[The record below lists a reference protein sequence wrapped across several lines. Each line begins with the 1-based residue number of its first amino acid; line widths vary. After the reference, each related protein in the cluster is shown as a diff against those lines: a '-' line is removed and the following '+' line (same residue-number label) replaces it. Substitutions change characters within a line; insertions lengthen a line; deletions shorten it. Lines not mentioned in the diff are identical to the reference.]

1 MRMTIQPRTR
11 RQRRAVRRVAGPRSR
26 RLALVGAVVVLGLT
40 ACGSADDGSAGS
52 ASTLPAPAVIQIA
65 GSASGGAAPSA
76 AGADDA
82 AMSESKMM
90 PMSLSYTWS
99 GETPDLTE
107 PAASWFF
114 APGVAP
120 TAEQIQQLA
129 AAFGVSGDAVELP
142 ADMGGG
148 WTVGPNDGS
157 APSVTVA
164 ADAMQSWWFSPAW
177 QTEGRG
183 IVDDCALYP
192 AGDPAADPTTAG
204 QPVCEPAQPPAGIPT
219 ADEAEASALAL
230 LTSLGGDPAGYELET
245 YADEW
250 SASVTA
256 FLVLDGVRT
265 NLAFN
270 VGYGEE
276 GAITWAGGFLAA
288 PQRGA
293 DYPRIGVGAA
303 IERLNDQANAWMT
316 GYGSAVRD
324 AGVATEPAAM
334 PAVEPA
340 VSPAVEE
347 EPGAAAGSTDGV
359 LAPDEVATSTDSTD
373 SSDSSDSSDIAVVPT
388 SELPTD
394 PVLVDPAVGDCT
406 DPAVSCVSVDSVD
419 LAPMVIDLNQVT
431 SSLEQVWAADGTVW
445 LLPGYSFTGADG
457 MMANVLA
464 VEDQYLEQ
472 AEPEDVP
479 LPEPMPVDSAVPG
492 TDGVGEPA
500 PVVDAGFDGSTVVGL
515 TVDEASKLAE
525 ASGWTVR
532 VAREDGVDLAL
543 TMDYNET
550 RLNVVVEAGVV
561 TEVVSIG

>member
-1 MRMTIQPRTR
+1 MPMIIQPRTH
-11 RQRRAVRRVAGPRSR
+11 RQHRAARRVAGPRSR

-40 ACGSADDGSAGS
+40 ACGSADDSGAGS

-65 GSASGGAAPSA
+65 GSASGGAAPTA
-76 AGADDA
+76 AGAADA

-90 PMSLSYTWS
+90 PMSLTYTWS
-99 GETPDLTE
+99 GETPDLTS

-120 TAEQIQQLA
+120 TAAQVEQLA
-129 AAFGVSGDAVELP
+129 AAFGVTGEAAELS

-157 APSVTVA
+157 APSVTVS

-192 AGDPAADPTTAG
+192 AGDPAADPTTAE
-204 QPVCEPAQPPAGIPT
+204 QPVCEPAQPPAGVPT
-219 ADEAEASALAL
+219 ADEAEANALAL

-256 FLVLDGVRT
+256 FVVLDGVRT
-265 NLAFN
+265 NLSFN
-270 VGYGEE
+270 VGYGEQ

-288 PQRGA
+288 PQRSA
-293 DYPRIGVGAA
+293 DYPRIGVDAA
-303 IERLNDQANAWMT
+303 VVRLNDQANAWMT
-316 GYGSAVRD
+316 GYGPAVRD
-324 AGVATEPAAM
+324 AGVATEPAVM

-340 VSPAVEE
+340 VAEDDGSTVE
-347 EPGAAAGSTDGV
+347 PTDGV
-359 LAPDEVATSTDSTD
+359 LGPDGAATSSGAGAST
-373 SSDSSDSSDIAVVPT
+373 AYTEPVPT
-388 SELPTD
+388 DT
-394 PVLVDPAVGDCT
+394 VLVDPAVGDCT
-406 DPAVSCVSVDSVD
+406 DPAVSCVSVGSVD

-445 LLPGYSFTGADG
+445 LLPGYAFTGADG

-472 AEPEDVP
+472 TEPEVVP
-479 LPEPMPVDSAVPG
+479 LPEPLPVETAVPG
-492 TDGVGEPA
+492 PDAVPSEPA
-500 PVVDAGFDGSTVVGL
+500 SVVDAAFDGATLVGL
-515 TVDEASKLAE
+515 TVDEASAAAE
-525 ASGWTVR
+525 AAGWTVR

-543 TMDYNET
+543 TMDYRET
-550 RLNVVVEAGVV
+550 RFNVAVEAGVV
-561 TEVVSIG
+561 TEVVNVG

>member
-1 MRMTIQPRTR
+1 MRMTIQPRTS
-11 RQRRAVRRVAGPRSR
+11 RQGRAVRRVAGPRSR

-40 ACGSADDGSAGS
+40 ACGSADDSGAGS

-65 GSASGGAAPSA
+65 GSGASGAAPSA
-76 AGADDA
+76 AGAADA
-82 AMSESKMM
+82 TMSESKMM

-99 GETPDLTE
+99 GETPDLTT

-120 TAEQIQQLA
+120 TAVQVEQLA
-129 AAFGVSGDAVELP
+129 AAFGVTGDAVELS

-164 ADAMQSWWFSPAW
+164 ADAMHSWWFSPAW

-192 AGDPAADPTTAG
+192 AGDPAADPTTADL
-204 QPVCEPAQPPAGIPT
+204 PVCEPAQPPAGIPT

-230 LTSLGGDPAGYELET
+230 LTSLGGDPAAYELET

-250 SASVTA
+250 GASVTA
-256 FLVLDGVRT
+256 FLVLDAVRS
-265 NLAFN
+265 NLSFN
-270 VGYGEE
+270 IGYGEQ

-293 DYPRIGVGAA
+293 DYPRIGVDAA
-303 IERLNDQANAWMT
+303 IERLNDQSNAWMT
-316 GYGSAVRD
+316 GYGPAVRD
-324 AGVATEPAAM
+324 AGVSAEPAVM
-334 PAVEPA
+334 PAVEPDA
-340 VSPAVEE
+340 TSDVTGSATGDATGSATGSGDAGSDTVATEAPA
-347 EPGAAAGSTDGV
+347 EPGAT
-359 LAPDEVATSTDSTD
+359 
-373 SSDSSDSSDIAVVPT
+373 
-388 SELPTD
+388 
-394 PVLVDPAVGDCT
+394 DCT
-406 DPAVSCVSVDSVD
+406 DPAVSCVAVDPVDSVD
-419 LAPMVIDLNQVT
+419 PTPMVIDLNGVT

-445 LLPGYSFTGADG
+445 LLPGYAFTGADG

-472 AEPEDVP
+472 AEPEVLPDVVP
-479 LPEPMPVDSAVPG
+479 LPAPMPAETAVPG
-492 TDGVGEPA
+492 TDGVGEPV
-500 PVVDAGFDGSTVVGL
+500 PVVDAGFDGSTLVGL

-532 VAREDGVDLAL
+532 VAREDGVDLAV
-543 TMDYNET
+543 TMDYRDN
-550 RLNVVVEAGVV
+550 RFNVAVEAGVV

>member
-11 RQRRAVRRVAGPRSR
+11 RQDRAARRVAGPRSR
-26 RLALVGAVVVLGLT
+26 RFALVGAVVVLGLT

-65 GSASGGAAPSA
+65 GSATGGAAPTA
-76 AGADDA
+76 AGAADA

-90 PMSLSYTWS
+90 PMSLTYTWS
-99 GETPDLTE
+99 GETPDLTT
-107 PAASWFF
+107 PAGSWFF

-120 TAEQIQQLA
+120 TAEQVEQLA
-129 AAFGVSGDAVELP
+129 AAFGVTGDAVELA

-204 QPVCEPAQPPAGIPT
+204 QPVCEPAQPPAGVPS

-230 LTSLGGDPAGYELET
+230 LASLGGDPAGYELET

-265 NLAFN
+265 NLSFN
-270 VGYGEE
+270 VGYGAE
-276 GAITWAGGFLAA
+276 GAITWAGGLLAA

-293 DYPRIGVGAA
+293 DYPRIGVDAA
-303 IERLNDQANAWMT
+303 IVRLNDQANAWMT
-316 GYGSAVRD
+316 GYGPAVRD
-324 AGVATEPAAM
+324 AGVATEPAVM

-340 VSPAVEE
+340 VGEDYEAAT
-347 EPGAAAGSTDGV
+347 EPTDGV
-359 LAPDEVATSTDSTD
+359 LAPDEAVTSDDIATSETPTDS
-373 SSDSSDSSDIAVVPT
+373 
-388 SELPTD
+388 
-394 PVLVDPAVGDCT
+394 VLVDPAVGDCT
-406 DPAVSCVSVDSVD
+406 DPAVSCVSVGSVD

-445 LLPGYSFTGADG
+445 LLPGYAFTGADG

-472 AEPEDVP
+472 AEPEVLPEPVP
-479 LPEPMPVDSAVPG
+479 LPEPMPVETAVPG
-492 TDGVGEPA
+492 TDGVGEPV
-500 PVVDAGFDGSTVVGL
+500 PVVDAAFDGSTLVGL
-515 TVDEASKLAE
+515 PVDEASKLAE

-532 VAREDGVDLAL
+532 VAREDGVDLAV
-543 TMDYNET
+543 TMDYRDN
-550 RLNVVVEAGVV
+550 RFNVAVEAGVV